1 MIRLQSG
8 ACNEIILSAGALG
21 SPQLL
26 LLSGVGPCKELS
38 GMGIPC
44 VHNLPNVGAHMV
56 DNPCNPI
63 FILSPKPV
71 ETALISV
78 VGITREGVLL
88 EGGSGG
94 NWSWQFPAM
103 GEVSIVPPMQ
113 RTNARLQSID
123 AHLRNLSANVK
134 MQINKVE
141 ATATRHFEHLRPLT
155 CSSSHKTVMG
165 VSKNIY
171 ITNKSMWRLMDL
183 SL

>member
-1 MIRLQSG
+1 MSPRAIGVEYLDSNGETHMIHLQNG
-8 ACNEIILSAGALG
+8 ACNEVILSAGALG

-26 LLSGVGPCKELS
+26 LLSGVGPCRELVEI
-38 GMGIPC
+38 GIPC
-44 VHNLPNVGAHMV
+44 VNNLPDVGAHMV

-103 GEVSIVPPMQ
+103 GEVPIVPPIQ

-123 AHLRNLSANVK
+123 TQLRNLSANVK

-141 ATATRHFEHLRPLT
+141 AT
-155 CSSSHKTVMG
+155 
-165 VSKNIY
+165 
-171 ITNKSMWRLMDL
+171 ITNIW
-183 SL
+183 